1 MKENRTSNTS
11 TANQRAF
18 ILTYLEQ
25 NGSATTLDFR
35 NAGIMAPAPR
45 IKELREQGHIITT
58 FFETVTDHVG
68 VKHGKVA
75 RYLLQGG
82 EKWTHNLLT

>member
-1 MKENRTSNTS
+1 MKDNRTQGLS
-11 TANQRAF
+11 TANQRAY
-18 ILTYLEQ
+18 ILSYLEQ

-45 IKELREQGHIITT
+45 IKELREEGHIITT

-75 RYLLQGG
+75 RYFLQEG
-82 EKWTHNLLT
+82 EK